1 MLGVSEMK
9 YSGTKTELVAETVG
23 GLLCI
28 ALMTGIFI
36 LIWAI
41 WG

>member
-1 MLGVSEMK
+1 MGVSEMK

-28 ALMTGIFI
+28 AGLTGIFI
-36 LIWAI
+36 LFWAI
-41 WG
+41 SG